1 MIPGAVRFGW
11 QTGLDIQMLVGLVVP
26 TLVALAVIIVAS
38 GAIKILREYERAVV
52 FTLGRFSHV
61 KGPRSSF

>member
-1 MIPGAVRFGW
+1 
-11 QTGLDIQMLVGLVVP
+11 LVVP

-61 KGPRSSF
+61 KGPGSLF

>member
-1 MIPGAVRFGW
+1 
-11 QTGLDIQMLVGLVVP
+11 MLVGLVVP